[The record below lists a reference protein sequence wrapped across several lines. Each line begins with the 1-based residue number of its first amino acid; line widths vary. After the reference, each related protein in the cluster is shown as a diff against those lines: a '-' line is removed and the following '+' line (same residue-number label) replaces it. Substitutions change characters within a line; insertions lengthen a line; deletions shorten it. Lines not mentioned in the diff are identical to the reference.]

1 MLKTYLRNFKGEILL
16 NIKLDPK
23 LEKDSFL
30 IDVFDEIQISTFND
44 SRYIWFIL
52 APAIPQLKN
61 WHDLQSV
68 LESKLFFII
77 RNLSKILS
85 ETLNTDKINIA
96 FPGNIESQFH
106 LPIIARYKGD
116 ASCPNPVLG
125 DGVASALEKDEI
137 RTKQKLILDL

>member
-1 MLKTYLRNFKGEILL
+1 MPSF
-16 NIKLDPK
+16 KLDPK

-30 IDVFDEIQISTFND
+30 IDVFDEIQISTFKD

-52 APAIPQLKN
+52 VPAIPQLKN
-61 WHDLQSV
+61 WHDLQPV
-68 LESKLFFII
+68 LEFKLLFIT

-96 FPGNIESQFH
+96 SLGNIVSQFH
-106 LPIIARYKGD
+106 LHIIARYKGD
-116 ASCPNPVLG
+116 ASWPNPVWG

-137 RTKQKLILDL
+137 RTRQKLILDS

>member
-1 MLKTYLRNFKGEILL
+1 MPSF
-16 NIKLDPK
+16 KLDPK

-61 WHDLQSV
+61 WHDLQPV
-68 LESKLFFII
+68 LEFKLLFIT

-96 FPGNIESQFH
+96 SLGNIVSQFH
-106 LPIIARYKGD
+106 LHIIARYKGD
-116 ASCPNPVLG
+116 ASWPNPVWG

-137 RTKQKLILDL
+137 RTRQKLILDS

>member
-1 MLKTYLRNFKGEILL
+1 MPSF
-16 NIKLDPK
+16 KLDPK

-30 IDVFDEIQISTFND
+30 IDVFDEIQISTFKD

-52 APAIPQLKN
+52 VPAIPQLKN
-61 WHDLQSV
+61 WHDLQPV
-68 LESKLFFII
+68 LEFKLLFIT

-96 FPGNIESQFH
+96 SLGNIVSQFH
-106 LPIIARYKGD
+106 MHIIARYKGD
-116 ASCPNPVLG
+116 ASWPNPVWG

-137 RTKQKLILDL
+137 RTRQKLILDS